1 MGVIRLLL
9 RVEEVVVGGLIKKLC
24 SNIRRE
30 RNCEEAF
37 IQHSIPLQSQF
48 FTDQLY

>member
-30 RNCEEAF
+30 RNCDVAF
-37 IQHSIPLQSQF
+37 IQHFIAIAI
-48 FTDQLY
+48 LY